1 MFLTQI
7 TLLNFKNH
15 ESLSLNFSKKINC
28 FIGKNGV
35 GKTNIIDSVYYLCLT
50 KSCFNSIDQQNILF
64 GKDFFR
70 LEGRFIKAVG
80 DNTNHG
86 TGAFEIVYKLPTNKR
101 KELLVNDVAV
111 PKLSDHI
118 GNFPCII
125 ISPDDS
131 QLILGSSEERRKFL
145 DGTISQVNHEYLEWL
160 IVYNKLLTQ
169 RNASLKRFAE
179 TKKTDKHLLETYDK
193 QLFPLGTKIYEAR
206 KVVMEKLQPIF
217 QKYYREISL
226 ERELVSFSYYSQL
239 NEKPLDILLEESLN
253 KDLMLQRTDVGV
265 HKDDMEFYITPKSP
279 KGDLKANTN
288 SNNKMKKFGSQ
299 GQQKSFIISMKFAQ
313 YELIKNSNEVNGKP
327 VLLIDDIFDKLDN
340 DRSQKLIELIA
351 SDEFGQIFLTDTD
364 DAHIR
369 ETLKGREDL
378 FEVIGI

>member
-1 MFLTQI
+1 MFLTKI
-7 TLLNFKNH
+7 TVLNFKNH
-15 ESLSLNFSKKINC
+15 EELSLDFSKKLNC

-35 GKTNIIDSVYYLCLT
+35 GKTNIVDAVYYLCLT
-50 KSCFNSIDQQNILF
+50 KSYFNSVDQQNILF

-70 LEGRFIKAVG
+70 LEGRFMSNAGSRGG
-80 DNTNHG
+80 DPARTE
-86 TGAFEIVYKLPTNKR
+86 AFEVVYKLPSNKR
-101 KELLVNDVAV
+101 KELSVNGVVV

-145 DGTISQVNHEYLEWL
+145 DGTISQINHEYLEWL
-160 IVYNKLLTQ
+160 ITYNKVLAQ
-169 RNASLKRFAE
+169 RNAALKRFAE
-179 TKKTDKHLLETYDK
+179 TKHTDKHLLETYDS
-193 QLFPLGTKIYEAR
+193 QLIPLGTKIYEAR
-206 KVVMEKLQPIF
+206 KVVMQKLQPVF
-217 QKYYREISL
+217 QKFYKEISL

-239 NEKPLDILLEESLN
+239 NDKPFNELLEGSLHR
-253 KDLMLQRTDVGV
+253 DVLLQRTDTGI
-265 HKDDMEFYITPKSP
+265 HKDDMEFFLGS
-279 KGDLKANTN
+279 
-288 SNNKMKKFGSQ
+288 NKMKKFGSQ

-313 YELIKNSNEVNGKP
+313 YEMIKNGVVGDNTNNGINISGTKP

-351 SDEFGQIFLTDTD
+351 SNEFGQVFLTDTD

-378 FEVIGI
+378 FEVITVK